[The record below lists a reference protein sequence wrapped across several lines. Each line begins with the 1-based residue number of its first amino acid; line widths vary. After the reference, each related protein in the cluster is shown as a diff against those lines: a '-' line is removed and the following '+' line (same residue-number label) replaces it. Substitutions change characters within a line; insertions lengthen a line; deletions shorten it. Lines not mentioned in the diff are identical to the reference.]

1 MPTFRHGKS
10 TAVLFN
16 GTDMSPYLNEA
27 TTTQEIETA
36 ETTTFAATDKT
47 YIVGLADGTISTS
60 GLFDSTANASDA
72 VLNGMIQ
79 QEDNTFTVLPEG
91 NTLGNRAIIANG
103 ELTSYEISSPVADV
117 IAISAEIQADGGL
130 LHGVALA
137 AGVTT
142 SSASAATTAV
152 NNGSATYSGGLY
164 NLHVTSNNR
173 DGAATIKVQHSSDDV
188 TYADLV
194 TFTNVSASATVGESI
209 TSTGTVNQ
217 YLRTLSTLAGAS
229 GSVTYHVAAARR

>member
-1 MPTFRHGKS
+1 MPTFRHGKK
-10 TAVLFN
+10 TAVLLN
-16 GTDMSPYLNEA
+16 GTDMSPFLNEA

-36 ETTTFAATDKT
+36 ETTTFSDDDKT

-60 GLFDSTANASDA
+60 GLFDSTAGASDA
-72 VLNGMIQ
+72 VLNGLIG

-91 NTLGNRAIIANG
+91 SIAGRRAILANG
-103 ELTSYEISSPVADV
+103 QLTSYEISSPVADV
-117 IAISAEIQADGGL
+117 IAISAEVQADGGL

-137 AGVTT
+137 SAEVA
-142 SSASAATTAV
+142 SSASATTTGV
-152 NNGSATYSGGLY
+152 DNGSATFSGGLY
-164 NLHVTSNNR
+164 NLHVTANDR
-173 DGAATIKVQHSSDDV
+173 DGASAIKVQHSSDNV

-194 TFTNVSASATVGESI
+194 TFTNVSASTTGGESI

-229 GSVTYHVAAARR
+229 GSITYHVAAARR